1 MHQSR
6 IRDIFVID
14 ISKHVDIYDNL
25 ICVTE
30 AEGLGIILVNCRL
43 FATLV
48 LYESFTLKSLSKQ
61 TNNHR
66 KLSEGFWE

>member
-6 IRDIFVID
+6 IRDIIVID
-14 ISKHVDIYDNL
+14 ISKQVDIYDNL

-48 LYESFTLKSLSKQ
+48 QQGQDSSNPSSRLAPS
-61 TNNHR
+61 
-66 KLSEGFWE
+66 